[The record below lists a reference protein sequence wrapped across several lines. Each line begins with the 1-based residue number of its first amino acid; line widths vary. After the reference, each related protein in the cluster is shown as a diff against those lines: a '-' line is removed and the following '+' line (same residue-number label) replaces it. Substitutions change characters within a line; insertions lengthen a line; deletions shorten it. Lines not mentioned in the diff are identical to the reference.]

1 MKITIVTKR
10 TRAHGFGGVETNTE
24 HIARAMTELG
34 HDVMVITTA
43 HPTGRTSET
52 WESGARVRY
61 LADVPPARD
70 SAMWWRRS
78 ADVVAA
84 LCVDGHC
91 DVVLSTNLS
100 GYGVAAARVPVLHY
114 VLSTGR
120 TLAHLVS
127 EWHDR
132 AGLRQR
138 LAYGKHALALF
149 YYAWLERRLYGR
161 VDNVLAEDDAL
172 FDNLRAGGWPAR
184 RFYAGVDPRQF
195 QPDARLRGGVR
206 RALAIPADAVVLLML
221 ATINRQKGIWLGVQA
236 FERLAAT
243 HPNLHLVVVGDGPD
257 RARLERGVAGT
268 AAAAR
273 VRFTGAV
280 APEATG
286 GYYAAADLLLYP
298 TFRIEGIPRAILEA
312 MATELPVVAT
322 DRGGVGSAVLNGV
335 TGVLLRAP
343 ALDPLVEAVEGLLA
357 DPSRRRAMA
366 AASRARVL
374 TTFDLRS
381 MTADLLEEMG
391 RAGRLAVAAR

>member
-1 MKITIVTKR
+1 VKITLVTKR

-24 HIARAMTELG
+24 YLARAMTELG

-43 HPTGRTSET
+43 HPAGRTSDT
-52 WESGARVRY
+52 WECGARVRY

-78 ADVVAA
+78 ADAVGA

-91 DVVLSTNLS
+91 DVVVSMNLS
-100 GYGVAAARVPVLHY
+100 GYGVAAARVPVRHY

-161 VDNVLAEDDAL
+161 VDTILAEDDAL
-172 FDNLRAGGWPAR
+172 YDNLRAGGWPAR
-184 RFYAGVDPRQF
+184 RFYAGVEPRQF
-195 QPDARLRGGVR
+195 QPDARLRAGVR
-206 RALAIPADAVVLLML
+206 RALGIPGDAVVLLMV

-236 FERLAAT
+236 FERLAAM
-243 HPNLHLVVVGDGPD
+243 HRDLHLIVVGDGPD
-257 RARLERGVAGT
+257 RARLERSLAGT
-268 AAAAR
+268 ELAAR
-273 VRFTGAV
+273 AHFTGAV

-312 MATELPVVAT
+312 MASEVPVVAT
-322 DRGGVGSAVLNGV
+322 DRGGVGTAVLNGV

-343 ALDPLVEAVEGLLA
+343 ALDRLVEAVEGLLA
-357 DPSRRRAMA
+357 DPARRRAMA
-366 AASRARVL
+366 SASRARVL
-374 TTFDLRS
+374 TTFDVRTI
-381 MTADLLEEMG
+381 TAELLDEMAREEG
-391 RAGRLAVAAR
+391 VAVAAR